1 MLIKQKMQIS
11 TVSFIFIGLNEVMFI
26 AFLHFFAGDV
36 VVPGVQRPLPVLF
49 SAI

>member
-1 MLIKQKMQIS
+1 MLLF
-11 TVSFIFIGLNEVMFI
+11 VSNSSET